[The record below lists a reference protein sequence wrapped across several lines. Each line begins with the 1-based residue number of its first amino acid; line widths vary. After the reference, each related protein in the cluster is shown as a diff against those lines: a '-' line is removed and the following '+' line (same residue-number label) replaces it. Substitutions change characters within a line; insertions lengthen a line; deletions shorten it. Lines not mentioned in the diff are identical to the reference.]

1 MIQALKALLFL
12 SISLTGIKPLSVAAQ
27 NALSKGVSHNDYL
40 QKRPLQDAL
49 DAGYINIEADIF
61 LHHGKLVVAHWFPYL
76 KGARTLDELYLKP
89 LSLHVK
95 QHRNDDGFLPITLL
109 IDIKSSPEKTYL
121 SLKELLQNYRDL
133 LTCYQNG
140 QVQQGPVNIVL
151 TGRKPVHLIQHET
164 ERWVMMDDFLN
175 TPATETT
182 PFCFTMASCRYSR
195 IIKSKNKL
203 TADEEMRLRSWV
215 NIAHR
220 NGKKARLW
228 ASPESDEIRT
238 ELLECGIDLI
248 NTDRL
253 NDLKRYLQQ
262 PVIAPG
268 MLAQKTSIN

>member
-1 MIQALKALLFL
+1 MIQVTNALLL
-12 SISLTGIKPLSVAAQ
+12 LAVSLICIKPLSVAAQ
-27 NALSKGVSHNDYL
+27 NALSQGVSHNDYL

-76 KGARTLDELYLKP
+76 KGARTLDELYLEP

-95 QHRNDDGFLPITLL
+95 QHRNDAGFLPITLL

-121 SLKELLQNYRDL
+121 ALNELLQNYRDV

-140 QVQQGPVNIVL
+140 QVRQGPVNIVL
-151 TGRKPVHLIQHET
+151 TGRKPVQLIQRET
-164 ERWVMMDDFLN
+164 ERWVTMDDFLN
-175 TPATETT
+175 APATETN

-203 TADEEMRLRSWV
+203 TADEKTRLRSWV

-228 ASPESDEIRT
+228 ASPERDEIRT
-238 ELLECGIDLI
+238 DLLECGIDLI

-253 NDLKRYLQQ
+253 NDLKRFLQQ
-262 PVIAPG
+262 PVIATG
-268 MLAQKTSIN
+268 MLAQKTGIN